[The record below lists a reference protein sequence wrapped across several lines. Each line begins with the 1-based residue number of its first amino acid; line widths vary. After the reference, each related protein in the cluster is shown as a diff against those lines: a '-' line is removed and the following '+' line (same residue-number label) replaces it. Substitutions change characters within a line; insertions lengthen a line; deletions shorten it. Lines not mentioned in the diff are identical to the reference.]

1 MSEELTFPQH
11 ANNLSQ
17 EIKNLMR
24 TLLVKHPM
32 NRAGVQGGMKEI
44 FNHPWFR
51 KINIKDI
58 IDKKIEPPIKP
69 DIL

>member
-1 MSEELTFPQH
+1 
-11 ANNLSQ
+11 
-17 EIKNLMR
+17 MR

-32 NRAGVQGGMKEI
+32 NRAGQNGGIREI
-44 FNHPWFR
+44 LNHAWFR
-51 KINIKDI
+51 KINIKDV